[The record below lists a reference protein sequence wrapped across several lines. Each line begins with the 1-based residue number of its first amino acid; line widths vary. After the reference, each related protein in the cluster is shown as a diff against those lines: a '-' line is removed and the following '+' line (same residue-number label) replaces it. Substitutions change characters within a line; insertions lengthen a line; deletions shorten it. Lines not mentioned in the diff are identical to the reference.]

1 MFYAQQVLKIERHHG
16 SETQGWD
23 GLQQSMGCYQ
33 DLRAKEIDEKLL
45 QANNQEEHKK
55 YKGSL
60 ADLFELEL
68 IVYH

>member
-33 DLRAKEIDEKLL
+33 DLRAQETDEKLL
-45 QANNQEEHKK
+45 QANNQAEHKK
-55 YKGSL
+55 YKDSL